1 MTGIAWEP
9 PAATGGGAFEHPDT
23 NTTSNPARDA
33 ALQELFSKCT
43 AHLLQLLADQVFNL
57 TFSGA
62 DSYAYNSSCIPV
74 TGLMI
79 RGCSPMRKGCGKRTG
94 NVGAVIRS
102 PRPSR
107 RNETG

>member
-9 PAATGGGAFEHPDT
+9 PAATGSGAFEHPDA

-33 ALQELFSKCT
+33 AVQELFSKCT
-43 AHLLQLLADQVFNL
+43 VHLLQLLADQVFNL
-57 TFSGA
+57 TFPGA
-62 DSYAYNSSCIPV
+62 DSYAYDSSCNPV

-79 RGCSPMRKGCGKRTG
+79 RGCSPMRKGCGKRSG
-94 NVGAVIRS
+94 NVERGYTP

-107 RNETG
+107 RSGRG